1 MAAIL
6 FPKYNMSLLSLGPT
20 QLGHFLHEIHL
31 PPKLWYSSFNLHSSM
46 TMLLTWSKL
55 TEST

>member
-6 FPKYNMSLLSLGPT
+6 FLIYIMSFLDIEPT
-20 QLGHFLHEIHL
+20 QLGHFLHEINL
-31 PPKLWYSSFNLHSSM
+31 TPKLRYSSINLHSSI
-46 TMLLTWSKL
+46 TVLLTWSNL